1 MVNTV
6 INNYEGSKSAEINRA
21 DEVYKTLEHFGNPT
35 VDDFD
40 KMVCDNQ
47 IQKCPIISKG
57 ITSAKV
63 IFGPYLVE
71 VRGKTVRRK
80 PKRVDSDSVQISRG
94 FQLLHTSVTLVANV
108 LFVNG
113 IPFLIT
119 ISRNLRFV
127 NVKYIQYRT
136 ANQLIRSLNK
146 FYSIYT

>member
-71 VRGKTVRRK
+71 VRGKTVRRNQK
-80 PKRVDSDSVQISRG
+80 GWIVIVCKYQEG
-94 FQLLHTSVTLVANV
+94 FNSCIRLLPWLPMYY
-108 LFVNG
+108 L
-113 IPFLIT
+113 
-119 ISRNLRFV
+119 
-127 NVKYIQYRT
+127 
-136 ANQLIRSLNK
+136 
-146 FYSIYT
+146 